1 MDTPKIEDYVTFPF
15 GSSNLGYK
23 GKISAKDIWKEVLV
37 LLGTHWELEK
47 RQEHNE

>member
-37 LLGTHWELEK
+37 LLGTH
-47 RQEHNE
+47 